1 MNEAEVVAV
10 VVALNVSV
18 LGLVFLALY
27 LANKTVSRSGR

>member
-1 MNEAEVVAV
+1 MNEVEIVAV
-10 VVALNVSV
+10 VVALNACV